1 MSENA
6 ISYSQIQIL
15 REQLRKGSVVYN
27 NPTVRDI
34 LAVGPDVEDSE
45 LAIVLVQAM
54 SRKSVEEIEV
64 VESNRGDPRASEE
77 ISRVFTVDKSYLA
90 QLRAGES
97 ERLLDLERLSDPRI
111 LIAVVKAGTLSQ
123 RRSAIR
129 RIGKLLQQPGDLTPD
144 RLRDMTDALFQF
156 RDVEISHEL
165 AEARRQLPGIGGKD
179 QRMMRREWERLV
191 SEVER
196 SVIAFWEGD
205 STEEPIAMLHADQRA
220 QLFAHVPDLPETIIR
235 HLSAVIEGT
244 DGVTDRASRRALIAS
259 LRYAGEPSLIPCL
272 RSVLEGKESELLIPA
287 ARALGHIEDDRVHGV
302 LRLAYE
308 RALLLEHRVVL
319 AGALGV
325 IGDTRGADFVR
336 GVLRE
341 GDPQT
346 IEYALQALDGLGS
359 RDDCRM
365 IAEMLEHDDSM
376 VVSAAI
382 RTLGR
387 IGDSHA
393 LEPLLRLREKTKRS
407 AVRAAIEEAEGA
419 IRSRMELLGEEPP
432 SRKVASE
439 AFDTAKMAVSIK
451 RADPADVGFSARW
464 ALLIGHLWLFIGFI
478 SKAVARFE
486 AAASLR
492 PGWVVPVLA
501 VAMAYTKHELYA
513 QALNA
518 FRRVLEIDRSVVEQ
532 SPARIRALTRCFL
545 RRADIVE
552 RSGRPDIAYGLLEE
566 VLSLDLRK
574 APSGVRVALIQRH
587 EQLRTKQT

>member
-15 REQLRKGSVVYN
+15 REQLRNGSVVYN
-27 NPTVRDI
+27 NPTVRDV
-34 LAVGPDVEDSE
+34 LAVGPQAEDGE
-45 LAIVLVQAM
+45 LAIALVQAI
-54 SRKSVEEIEV
+54 SRKSVDEIRI
-64 VESNRGDPRASEE
+64 VESNRCDPRASEE

-97 ERLLDLERLSDPRI
+97 ERLLDLERVSDPRI

-129 RIGKLLQQPGDLTPD
+129 RIGKLFQQPNGLTPD
-144 RLRDMTDALFQF
+144 QLRDLADSLSQF
-156 RDVEISHEL
+156 RDVEIAHEL
-165 AEARRQLPGIGGKD
+165 AEARRQLPGIPGKD
-179 QRMMRREWERLV
+179 KRMVRKEWERLV

-196 SVIAFWEGD
+196 SVIAFWEGENTD
-205 STEEPIAMLHADQRA
+205 EPIAKLHADQRA
-220 QLFAHVPDLPETIIR
+220 QLFAQVPDLPETIIR
-235 HLSAVIEGT
+235 HLSAIIEGT
-244 DGVTDRASRRALIAS
+244 DGVTDQAGRRALIAS
-259 LRYAGEPSLIPCL
+259 LRYAGEPSLVPCL
-272 RSVLEGKESELLIPA
+272 RSILEGKESDLLIPA
-287 ARALGHIEDDRVHGV
+287 ARALGHIEDDRVHGI
-302 LRLAYE
+302 LRSAYE
-308 RALLLEHRVVL
+308 SALLPEHRVVL

-325 IGDTRGADFVR
+325 GGDTRGADYVR

-341 GDPQT
+341 GDPRM
-346 IEYALQALDGLGS
+346 IEYALEALAVLGS
-359 RDDCRM
+359 HDDSRM
-365 IAEMLEHDDSM
+365 IAEMLDHDDPI
-376 VVSAAI
+376 VVTAAI

-393 LEPLLRLREKTKRS
+393 LVPLSRLREKTRRS
-407 AVRAAIEEAEGA
+407 AARAAIEEAEGS
-419 IRSRMELLGEEPP
+419 ILSHMELLGEEPP
-432 SRKVASE
+432 SRKAASE
-439 AFDTAKMAVSIK
+439 AFDTAKMAVSVK
-451 RADPADVGFSARW
+451 RTDPANVGFNARW
-464 ALLIGHLWLFIGFI
+464 ALFIGHLWLFIGFI

-501 VAMAYTKHELYA
+501 VAMAYTRRELYA

-518 FRRVLEIDRSVVEQ
+518 FRRILEIDRSVVEQ

-545 RRADIVE
+545 RRADVVE
-552 RSGRPDIAYGLLEE
+552 RSGRTDIAYGLLEE

>member
-15 REQLRKGSVVYN
+15 KEQLRKGSVVYN
-27 NPTVRDI
+27 NPNVRDV
-34 LAVGPDVEDSE
+34 LAIGPQVEDGE
-45 LAIVLVQAM
+45 LAIALVRAI
-54 SRKSVEEIEV
+54 SRRSVDDIV
-64 VESNRGDPRASEE
+64 IDESNRRDPRASEE
-77 ISRVFTVDKSYLA
+77 ISRVFTIDKSYLA

-97 ERLLDLERLSDPRI
+97 ERLLDLERVSDPRI

-129 RIGKLLQQPGDLTPD
+129 RIGNLFQQPGELTPE
-144 RLRDMTDALFQF
+144 RSRDLIDALSQF
-156 RDVEISHEL
+156 RDVEIAHEL
-165 AEARRQLPGIGGKD
+165 AEARLQLPGIPGKE
-179 QRMMRREWERLV
+179 QRMIRKEWERLV

-196 SVIAFWEGD
+196 AVIAFWEGD
-205 STEEPIAMLHADQRA
+205 SADEPIAKLHADQRA

-235 HLSAVIEGT
+235 HISAVIEGT
-244 DGVTDRASRRALIAS
+244 DGVTDSTGRHALIAS

-272 RSVLEGKESELLIPA
+272 RSVLEGKEPDLIIPA
-287 ARALGHIEDDRVHGV
+287 ARSLGHIEDDRVHNV
-302 LRLAYE
+302 LRSAYE
-308 RALLLEHRVVL
+308 RALLPEHRVVL

-325 IGDTRGADFVR
+325 VGDTRGADYVR
-336 GVLRE
+336 GIFRE
-341 GDPQT
+341 GDPQM
-346 IEYALQALDGLGS
+346 IEYALEALAGLGS

-365 IAEMLEHDDSM
+365 IADVLEHDDPI
-376 VVSAAI
+376 VLSAAI
-382 RTLGR
+382 RALGR

-393 LEPLLRLREKTKRS
+393 LVPLLRLREKTRWS

-419 IRSRMELLGEEPP
+419 IRSQMELLGEEPP
-432 SRKVASE
+432 SRKAASE
-439 AFDTAKMAVSIK
+439 AFDTAKMAISVK
-451 RADPADVGFSARW
+451 RADPAEVGFRARW
-464 ALLIGHLWLFIGFI
+464 ALFVGHLWLFIGFI

-486 AAASLR
+486 VAASLR
-492 PGWVVPVLA
+492 PGWVAPVLA
-501 VAMAYTKHELYA
+501 VAMAYNRRELYA

-545 RRADIVE
+545 RRADVVE

-587 EQLRTKQT
+587 EQLRTNQT